1 MPRTQRLDP
10 AQRRAVEHLARHQG
24 CVCIEC
30 GSSDYLESADKA
42 VQFLGHIGVEVYCTN
57 EEHPVKVLALGKSF
71 PLTFAQARAIGLR
84 VPPSDPPPRRNPG
97 ETSPRA

>member
-10 AQRRAVEHLARHQG
+10 AQRRVVEHLALHQG

-30 GSSDYLESADKA
+30 GSSDYLESAGKA

-57 EEHPVKVLALGKSF
+57 EEHPAKVLALGESF

-84 VPPSDPPPRRNPG
+84 VPPSDPPPQRNPG
-97 ETSPRA
+97 EGSPSA